1 MYRFVISVELS
12 LYSIYVNNNTHLFI
26 SLECRYVWE
35 IISSEKSGLS
45 FSRVINL
52 RARVYVRVVIVVFV
66 EH

>member
-1 MYRFVISVELS
+1 MISVELS
-12 LYSIYVNNNTHLFI
+12 VYSIYVNNHTHLFL

-52 RARVYVRVVIVVFV
+52 RARACVCMCVCVIVFV